1 MLSPSKKLQ
10 EILTADTQQGAGIAY
25 VERINSDPLIA
36 VGFAPERKLGLV
48 LLLPPGVLHG
58 DVTLDRIECKRSMK
72 LNINL
77 GDGEPETIEAG
88 TLFFDAVSPAVEI
101 VLDALANMVVN
112 DIGRA
117 GDLAQDFID
126 LFKPGKRLGDD
137 ELIGLFGELVL
148 ISIAPDKEKALDLW
162 HEASEGRYDFT
173 SGNSRLEVKTTL
185 GELRKHHF
193 SSSQLPAKSGVKLRV
208 ASVLTETVQDGTS
221 VIDLWQ
227 TILPFVKKPKLVEKL
242 NGLVL
247 KTILKD
253 YDKSISLGFDYDA
266 AIRSILYFAGESVPT
281 PILTE
286 GVLSASWEALMP
298 EEDQALAPD
307 GEDVNE
313 DIRAI
318 CSPGVPD

>member
-10 EILTADTQQGAGIAY
+10 EILSTETQQGAGIAY
-25 VERINSDPLIA
+25 VERINADPLIA

-72 LNINL
+72 LSINL
-77 GDGEPETIEAG
+77 DNGEPETLEAG
-88 TLFFDAVSPAVEI
+88 TLFFDSVSPAVEI
-101 VLDALANMVVN
+101 VLDALANMVVT
-112 DIGRA
+112 DISRA

-126 LFKPGKRLGDD
+126 LFKPGKNLSDD

-148 ISIAPDKEKALDLW
+148 ISMSTDKEKSLELW

-208 ASVLTETVQDGTS
+208 ASILTETVQDGTS

-227 TILPFVKKPKLVEKL
+227 TILPSIRKPKLIEKL

-253 YDKSISLGFDYDA
+253 YDKSMSLGFDYDA
-266 AIRSILYFAGESVPT
+266 AIRSVLYFAGESVPA

-286 GVLSASWEALMP
+286 GVLTASWEAIMP
-298 EEDQALAPD
+298 EDAQAVSATSD
-307 GEDVNE
+307 DVNDE
-313 DIRAI
+313 IQEI
-318 CSPGVPD
+318 CISRVVD